1 MSLTWPGGTLSPEN
15 ADPLGDPHLGEAIAV
30 LPAHRDQKTKCKLL
44 RATEHCAY
52 EGARVY
58 YSRSG
63 GAGLG
68 GQSQE
73 FVTSSTPPS
82 LPSWISGRR
91 VYLTTSLPGTLSPV
105 SLPRGQQSP
114 SHTITLTLA
123 PFP

>member
-1 MSLTWPGGTLSPEN
+1 MRGPGFI
-15 ADPLGDPHLGEAIAV
+15 IA
-30 LPAHRDQKTKCKLL
+30 AQ
-44 RATEHCAY
+44 
-52 EGARVY
+52 
-58 YSRSG
+58 G